1 MIIETAS
8 AERRRMARRLG
19 FRSMSAFEEW
29 EEEVVIDH
37 FANFICDYLAPG
49 YNIVPD
55 KRGFIEFVDLDREVE
70 QRVRALEE
78 RRFEV
83 VLNPDKSECKFRC
96 LPHHALGFCWE
107 RRVLCAFWKI
117 AGWLTDDT
125 AGIGR
130 AKDHY
135 KHFIV
140 GVMADDMWLGMH
152 GDETANVWKRNWTAA
167 EATRKMFRYLNFLV
181 KEWYDGA
188 GDDSQRRKIRQ
199 GFSSVGR

>member
-1 MIIETAS
+1 MTQPVMIIETAS

-49 YNIVPD
+49 YTIVPD
-55 KRGFIEFVDLDREVE
+55 KRGFVEFVDLDRELE
-70 QRVRALEE
+70 KRVRALEE

-83 VLNPDKSECKFRC
+83 VLNPDKSE
-96 LPHHALGFCWE
+96 W
-107 RRVLCAFWKI
+107 
-117 AGWLTDDT
+117 
-125 AGIGR
+125 R

-140 GVMADDMWLGMH
+140 SVMADDMWLGMH
-152 GDETANVWKRNWTAA
+152 GDDSATIWKRNWTAA
-167 EATRKMFRYLNFLV
+167 EATRKMFRYLQFLV
-181 KEWYDGA
+181 REWYEGA
-188 GDDSQRRKIRQ
+188 GDDSQRRKITQ
-199 GFSSVGR
+199 APGF